1 MQWPRIAFAFMLILV
16 LAPTVTVAPVNV
28 SGQSYVTVTTEAT
41 ITAFY
46 TYSSTTSYQTEEVPN
61 YVGTF
66 GASGF
71 ELNVCGLGAN
81 VHLKLNAIAGQR
93 YRVEWETRNNIS
105 LNFYI
110 TTESA
115 GMDGGCNAY
124 GTGPSFPSS
133 TVLFSKSGSRGAVDW
148 VAPRAGQFI
157 VWLMNLNPEAV
168 AGIWSVQTFVATV
181 VAYVSYATAPTT
193 KLARLTLAT
202 TISPVTATIPQ
213 VAFPFG
219 NLGLLVVVAAVA
231 AIAGVLV
238 VARRKKPVAVKA
250 GMESKT
256 KHEVSTLK
264 VSAGPSIST
273 GYDELDHMI
282 GGGLPERYAVVIVSQ
297 SFDERDLLIRKT
309 IESSLAQG
317 RPTFYLS
324 NEVSKTLDLVTRFRE
339 NFYALNPMADKIAS
353 GLTNLFKIP
362 DVGDLSGLNISS
374 NQIIASKVKK
384 EPSKMIIIDL
394 LTDLL
399 LKNKALT
406 TRKWL
411 TDFGAK
417 RKAAGFTILATL
429 DPSVAPKEDVQA
441 IIGVFD
447 GVIEVYERALQ
458 ERARRFLVVK
468 KMYGRDYS
476 ESELMLDKQKLL

>member
-1 MQWPRIAFAFMLILV
+1 MRWSRIAFALMLIFG
-16 LAPTVTVAPVNV
+16 VAPAVSVAPINV
-28 SGQSYVTVTTEAT
+28 LGQGYTTFTTET
-41 ITAFY
+41 MVTGFY
-46 TYSSTTSYQTEEVPN
+46 TYSSITTYQTGEVPS
-61 YVGTF
+61 YVGSFAPMT
-66 GASGF
+66 F
-71 ELNVCGLGAN
+71 ELNLCGLGAITSM
-81 VHLKLNAIAGQR
+81 KLAAVAGIH
-93 YRVEWETRNNIS
+93 YRVEWETRENLT

-110 TTESA
+110 TTDAAE
-115 GMDGGCNAY
+115 MDLDCNPQ
-124 GTGPSFPSS
+124 TNTPSFSPN
-133 TVLFSKSGSRGAVDW
+133 TVVLSKSGRGGAVDW
-148 VAPRAGQFI
+148 VAPRSGQFI
-157 VWLMNLNPEAV
+157 VVLMNLNPEPV
-168 AGIWSVQTFVATV
+168 KGLWSVQKFAQTVA
-181 VAYVSYATAPTT
+181 AYVSFATSPTT
-193 KLARLTLAT
+193 QLIRQTFAT
-202 TISPVTATIPQ
+202 EVSAMTAMISQ
-213 VAFPFG
+213 GGLPFG
-219 NLGLLVVVAAVA
+219 NLGLLLVGVAVA

-238 VARRKKPVAVKA
+238 VARRRKPVAGKQVSA
-250 GMESKT
+250 T
-256 KHEVSTLK
+256 KLP
-264 VSAGPSIST
+264 AGPSIST
-273 GYDELDHMI
+273 GYVELDSMI
-282 GGGLPERYAVVIVSQ
+282 GGGLPERYAVVLVSQ

-309 IESSLAQG
+309 VESSLAQG

-324 NEVSKTLDLVTRFRE
+324 NEVSKTLDLVTRFHE

-353 GLTNLFKIP
+353 GVTNLFKIP

-384 EPSKMIIIDL
+384 EPSKMIIIEL

-411 TDFGAK
+411 TDFVAK

-447 GVIEVYERALQ
+447 GVIEVYERSLQ
-458 ERARRFLVVK
+458 ERSRRFLVIK